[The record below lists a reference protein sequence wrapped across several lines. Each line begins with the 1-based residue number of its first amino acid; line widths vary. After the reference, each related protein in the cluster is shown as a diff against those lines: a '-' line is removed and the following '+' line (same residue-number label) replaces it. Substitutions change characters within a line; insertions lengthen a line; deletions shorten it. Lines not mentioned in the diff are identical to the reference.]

1 MKKDAEDS
9 IRSNDSVA
17 ISCALW
23 AKGFYDAGA
32 GVEAVLE
39 LIKEMGG
46 CDAGDEYARGWDAAC
61 DAFYKTIMERF

>member
-9 IRSNDSVA
+9 IPKA
-17 ISCALW
+17 
-23 AKGFYDAGA
+23 
-32 GVEAVLE
+32 AVLE

-46 CDAGDEYARGWDAAC
+46 CDAGDEYAR